1 MSLAVVV
8 GETVQF
14 RLSPEGLIALAGV
27 FEETAFEAKTVGAD
41 DMGIWIDLGAD
52 SALLLKWQYLATMVV
67 SLPVQESGE
76 IKSGRIG
83 F

>member
-1 MSLAVVV
+1 MSVALVS
-8 GETVQF
+8 GETVQI
-14 RLSPEGLIALAGV
+14 RLSPEGMTALAAV
-27 FEETAFEAKTVGAD
+27 FEEPAFEAKSVGSD
-41 DMGIWIDLGAD
+41 EMGLWIDIGSE

-76 IKSGRIG
+76 IRNSRIG